1 MKINGEITKKELINN
16 ASSIITISKSDDE
29 NTNNISDN
37 HNNTALNT
45 INYNS
50 NKINILKILKNKNE
64 KFISFRNNFS
74 SGINNGVDLPESS
87 PLFLKEPNNSKISNI
102 FKRNK
107 NISDMQDNIGNYEQ
121 SLLKYLSYQSQI
133 IENLKKSNY

>member
-1 MKINGEITKKELINN
+1 MKTL
-16 ASSIITISKSDDE
+16 
-29 NTNNISDN
+29 
-37 HNNTALNT
+37 
-45 INYNS
+45 
-50 NKINILKILKNKNE
+50 INILKILKNKNE